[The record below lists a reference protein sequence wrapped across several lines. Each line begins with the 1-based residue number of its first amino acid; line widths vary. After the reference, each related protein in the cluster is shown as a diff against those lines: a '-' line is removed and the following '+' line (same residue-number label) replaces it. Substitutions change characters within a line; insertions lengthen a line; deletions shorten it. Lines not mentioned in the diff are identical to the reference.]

1 MSNHAKNV
9 SEKAFQDNFVK
20 ELQKYKWQAPA
31 FLDGNKQKV
40 TVQDLVN
47 HWRGELNRINADVL
61 EGIPLTDNEFAQVME
76 KVSQIDNS
84 YEAAKMLAMEQST
97 GKIDGIYRDTHPD
110 VTREQ
115 ITLTIFKKAQ
125 VRGGDSSYK
134 IAREVESANGN
145 RFDLVLL
152 INGLPLINIEQK
164 RTDKSLEEA
173 FNQFKRY
180 YRDGE
185 YVNNF
190 MAFSQMM
197 VMTSEVATRYFAT
210 PKSIQAFNPS
220 FVFHWA
226 NKDNEPINHWEDVV
240 GHFLMIPMA
249 HQMVGDYLVI
259 DEAKDVENQ
268 KHMLL
273 RPYQVHALQAIE
285 GAALGWD
292 NEDKI
297 KHGGFIWHTTGSGKT
312 ITSFKTALFLSIRGG
327 FDKVV
332 FLVDRKELDSRT
344 SDNFKAYSEYESVEV
359 DDTAH
364 TYQLRK
370 LLMSATSNIVVTTTF
385 KLNNLVKDLEE
396 GKDDRL
402 ADKKIVFIIDE
413 AHRTTM
419 GDMMV
424 TIKDYF
430 RKNGLFYGFTG
441 TPLFDENNISGMI
454 NEKSELINTTEKLFG
469 PLLHQYTIDEAIA
482 DKNVLGFHVD
492 YINTGEFE
500 SYDVLREQIA
510 DYKLEEQ
517 PDTPKR
523 KIEREVYE
531 WSDLDVEKAAKQ
543 NKLLFYQDETHI
555 PRVVE
560 EILNNWEEQSQHRFF
575 NAILTVAFKHRV
587 IAYYEEFQ
595 KQLAKRDDIH
605 INVAMTFSFGT
616 DADPD
621 PTDPEL
627 IQKMFQDY
635 ASFTGIEYTYGD
647 KRRGED
653 AYYDDVV
660 ERATRG
666 GSGRNPKNI
675 DLVIVADQLLTGYDS
690 KFINTLYV
698 DRTLALQ
705 GLIQAYSRTNRI
717 YGKEKEFGS
726 IVNFQYPRITEEM
739 VNEALI
745 LYGSGGES
753 SQAIVK
759 PYPEAVEAFVEYS
772 QEVMEILRDPTT
784 WQELEKDEE
793 TKEAFVKAFKQ
804 ANSQLNKIQQYYE
817 FSWVD
822 EAFGVTEH
830 EWMQYVGAYRNL
842 TRDDKDDPEDD
853 TPILPLGE
861 AKLAGSQRIDAHY
874 IIQLMGEQAT
884 TTEGVQTVDAETLR
898 LIYQNIEEV
907 SNMGD
912 YEQAELLRRFVSE
925 ELEPGNVPSNINF
938 DEAYDN
944 WRKEQLRK
952 EVYQVSADWGIDSVI
967 FEKAIEAYSV
977 SNPDEIPYID
987 DITNSIDYASIEN
1000 PKTNNLLEHNMA
1012 LSNELPG
1019 IVSKLKKKYKS

>member
-1 MSNHAKNV
+1 
-9 SEKAFQDNFVK
+9 
-20 ELQKYKWQAPA
+20 
-31 FLDGNKQKV
+31 
-40 TVQDLVN
+40 
-47 HWRGELNRINADVL
+47 
-61 EGIPLTDNEFAQVME
+61 
-76 KVSQIDNS
+76 
-84 YEAAKMLAMEQST
+84 
-97 GKIDGIYRDTHPD
+97 
-110 VTREQ
+110 
-115 ITLTIFKKAQ
+115 
-125 VRGGDSSYK
+125 
-134 IAREVESANGN
+134 
-145 RFDLVLL
+145 
-152 INGLPLINIEQK
+152 
-164 RTDKSLEEA
+164 
-173 FNQFKRY
+173 
-180 YRDGE
+180 
-185 YVNNF
+185 
-190 MAFSQMM
+190 
-197 VMTSEVATRYFAT
+197 
-210 PKSIQAFNPS
+210 
-220 FVFHWA
+220 
-226 NKDNEPINHWEDVV
+226 
-240 GHFLMIPMA
+240 
-249 HQMVGDYLVI
+249 
-259 DEAKDVENQ
+259 
-268 KHMLL
+268 
-273 RPYQVHALQAIE
+273 
-285 GAALGWD
+285 
-292 NEDKI
+292 
-297 KHGGFIWHTTGSGKT
+297 
-312 ITSFKTALFLSIRGG
+312 LSIRGG

-344 SDNFKAYSEYESVEV
+344 SDNFKAYAEYESVAV

-364 TYQLRK
+364 TYQLRR
-370 LLMSATSNIVVTTTF
+370 LLTSSTSNIVVTTTF

-396 GKDDRL
+396 GKDDSL
-402 ADKKIVFIIDE
+402 ADKKMVFIIDE

-441 TPLFDENNISGMI
+441 TPLFDENKVSGMI
-454 NEKSELINTTEKLFG
+454 NEKSEVINTTEKLFG

-500 SYDVLREQIA
+500 SYEALREQIVE
-510 DYKLEEQ
+510 YKLEEQ

-531 WSDLDVEKAAKQ
+531 LSDLDVEKVAKE
-543 NKLLFYQDETHI
+543 NKILFYQDETHV

-560 EILNNWEEQSQHRFF
+560 EILNNWMEQSQGKVF

-595 KQLAKRDDIH
+595 KQLAEREDAS

-621 PTDPEL
+621 PTDPAL

-635 ASFTGIEYTYGD
+635 AAFTGIEYTYGD

-653 AYYDDVV
+653 AYYDDIV

-726 IVNFQYPRITEEM
+726 IVNFQYPRITEET

-759 PYPEAVEAFVEYS
+759 PYPEAVKAFVENS

-793 TKEAFVKAFKQ
+793 AKEAFEKAFKQ

-842 TRDDKDDPEDD
+842 TRDDKDDPEEDI
-853 TPILPLGE
+853 PILPLGE

-884 TTEGVQTVDAETLR
+884 ETEGAQTVDAETLR

-912 YEQAELLRRFVSE
+912 YEQAELLRRFVNE
-925 ELEPGNVPSNINF
+925 ELEPGNVPSTINF

-944 WRKEQLRK
+944 WRKKQLR
-952 EVYQVSADWGIDSVI
+952 EEIYQVSSDWGVDSVI
-967 FEKAIEAYSV
+967 FEKAVEAYSV
-977 SNPDEIPYID
+977 ADSDEIPYID
-987 DITNSIDYASIEN
+987 EITNSADYESIEN

-1012 LSNELPG
+1012 LSNKLPE
-1019 IVSKLKKKYKS
+1019 IVSKLKKKYK

>member
-9 SEKAFQDNFVK
+9 SEKTFQENFVQK
-20 ELQKYKWQAPA
+20 LQKYKWKAPA

-40 TVQDLVN
+40 TVQGLVQ
-47 HWRGELNRINADVL
+47 HWREELNRINADVL
-61 EGIPLTDNEFAQVME
+61 ESVPLTDNEFAQVMA

-134 IAREVESANGN
+134 IAREVESASGN
-145 RFDLVLL
+145 RFDLILL

-164 RTDKSLEEA
+164 RADKSLEEA
-173 FNQFKRY
+173 YNQFKRY
-180 YRDGE
+180 YADGE

-226 NKDNEPINHWEDVV
+226 NKDNEPINHWEDVI

-259 DEAKDVENQ
+259 DEAKDVDNQ

-297 KHGGFIWHTTGSGKT
+297 PHGGFVWHTTGSGKT
-312 ITSFKTALFLSIRGG
+312 ITSFKTALFLSTRAG

-344 SDNFKAYSEYESVEV
+344 SDNFKAYAEYESVEV

-402 ADKKIVFIIDE
+402 ADKKMVFIIDE

-441 TPLFDENNISGMI
+441 TPLFDENNTSGMI

-469 PLLHQYTIDEAIA
+469 PMLHQYTIDEAIA

-492 YINTGEFE
+492 YINTGEFDGYE
-500 SYDVLREQIA
+500 ALREQIV

-517 PDTPKR
+517 PDTSRR
-523 KIEREVYE
+523 KMERQVYE
-531 WSDLDVEKAAKQ
+531 LSDLDVEKEARK
-543 NKLLFYQDETHI
+543 NKLILYQDETHI

-560 EILNNWEEQSQHRFF
+560 EILNNWEEQSQYKIF
-575 NAILTVAFKHRV
+575 NAILTVAFKDRV
-587 IAYYEEFQ
+587 IKYYKEFQ
-595 KQLAKRDDIH
+595 KQLAERDDIK

-616 DADPD
+616 DADPI
-621 PTDPEL
+621 PTDPEI
-627 IQKMFQDY
+627 IQEMFKDY
-635 ASFTGIEYTYGD
+635 ASFTGIEYAYGD
-647 KRRGED
+647 KRRGEE

-698 DRTLALQ
+698 DRSLALQ

-717 YGKEKEFGS
+717 YGKQKEFGS
-726 IVNFQYPRITEEM
+726 IVNFQYPKITEET
-739 VNEALI
+739 VNDALI
-745 LYGSGGES
+745 LYGSGGKS
-753 SQAIVK
+753 SKAIVK
-759 PYPEAVEAFVEYS
+759 PYSEAVEVFVNDA
-772 QEVMEILRDPTT
+772 QEVMDILKDPTA
-784 WQELEKDEE
+784 WQALEKDEE
-793 TKEAFVKAFKQ
+793 AKEAFVEVFKQ
-804 ANSQLNKIQQYYE
+804 AHSQLNKIQQYYE
-817 FSWVD
+817 FSWED
-822 EAFGVTEH
+822 EAFGITEH

-842 TRDDKDDPEDD
+842 TRDDKETVEDD
-853 TPILPLGE
+853 IPILPLGE
-861 AKLAGSQRIDAHY
+861 AKLAGSQTIDAYY
-874 IIQLMGEQAT
+874 IIQLIGEKAT
-884 TTEGVQTVDAETLR
+884 SSDGIQTVDAETLR
-898 LIYQNIEEV
+898 LIYQNIEEL

-912 YEQAELLRRFVSE
+912 YEQAELLRQFVSE

-938 DEAYDN
+938 DEAFEN
-944 WRKEQLRK
+944 WKKEKLRD
-952 EVYQVSADWGIDSVI
+952 EIYQVSSEWGIDDVV
-967 FEKAIEAYSV
+967 FEKAIEAYSIA
-977 SNPDEIPYID
+977 NPNEIPYID
-987 DITNSIDYASIEN
+987 ELTSSIDYDSIEN
-1000 PKTNNLLEHNMA
+1000 PKTSNLLEHNIA
-1012 LSNELPG
+1012 LSNVLPE
-1019 IVSKLKKKYKS
+1019 IVPKLKKKYK